1 MQFRY
6 PMTRCTDTY
15 DEAYKAC
22 DSYCAEYRALPT
34 VEAIMKAT
42 GKNSPATVARAV
54 KDWKDALAERHA
66 TAPPHI
72 EGIPDALQSVFVQ
85 LWQHTLKAAHLAL
98 TVETAT
104 TERQLKRQIEDL
116 EAKLKAL
123 DVEKARVSIKHDC
136 LMGDL
141 LEANGKA
148 NAMQDENNK
157 LKGVLAQ
164 AQVEFNKLKEDYER
178 LDKQFNA
185 QNDWY
190 LRQLAQEKALWEKK
204 HGQLAVKPNT

>member
-1 MQFRY
+1 
-6 PMTRCTDTY
+6 
-15 DEAYKAC
+15 
-22 DSYCAEYRALPT
+22 
-34 VEAIMKAT
+34 MKAT

-72 EGIPDALQSVFVQ
+72 EGIPDALQGVFVQ
-85 LWQHTLKAAHLAL
+85 LWQHALKASHLAL
-98 TVETAT
+98 TAETT
-104 TERQLKRQIEDL
+104 TAERQLKRQVEDL

-123 DVEKARVSIKHDC
+123 EIEKARVSINHDC
-136 LMGDL
+136 LTGDL

-148 NAMQDENNK
+148 NALRVENDGLKGDLAQAQANNNK
-157 LKGVLAQ
+157 LKENYARL
-164 AQVEFNKLKEDYER
+164 ER
-178 LDKQFNA
+178 QFND

-204 HGQLAVKPNT
+204 HGQLAG

>member
-1 MQFRY
+1 
-6 PMTRCTDTY
+6 MTRRTDTY

-22 DSYCAEYRALPT
+22 DSYCAEFRALPT

-54 KDWKDALAERHA
+54 KDWKDALAERQA

-85 LWQHTLKAAHLAL
+85 LWQHALKAAHLSL
-98 TVETAT
+98 TLETAT
-104 TERQLKRQIEDL
+104 AERQLKRQIEDL

-123 DVEKARVSIKHDC
+123 DIEKARVSINYDC
-136 LMGDL
+136 LIADF
-141 LEANGKA
+141 LETNGKA
-148 NAMQDENNK
+148 NGLQGENEE
-157 LKGVLAQ
+157 LKSDLAQ
-164 AQVEFNKLKEDYER
+164 AQAKNKKLKEDYAR
-178 LDKQFNA
+178 LEKQFND

-204 HGQLAVKPNT
+204 HGLVVVKPDA